1 LIFSRYLAGAKKRY
15 LERAEEYIQETQ
27 RRSISKQFDINIID
41 WSSLRGQDIEV
52 RKIRELAKSIYRE
65 QYNQIGQ
72 EEINKVMQEADLD
85 SIQFKSGDALERH
98 LEKISRE
105 ITKTTIDKIEKAV
118 KKGEEEGASK
128 DEILD
133 SIRDSVAF
141 DESRAQTIARTE
153 STKVINSAINEA
165 YKQAGDN
172 GVKLE
177 KVWITENDDAV
188 RETHIEL
195 DGVTI
200 PVNEDFVSSSGATTQ
215 SPASFGVA
223 AEDINC
229 RCTMQ
234 AMVVK
239 E

>member
-1 LIFSRYLAGAKKRY
+1 MIFSRYLAGAKKRY

-177 KVWITENDDAV
+177 KVWITE
-188 RETHIEL
+188 
-195 DGVTI
+195 
-200 PVNEDFVSSSGATTQ
+200 
-215 SPASFGVA
+215 
-223 AEDINC
+223 
-229 RCTMQ
+229 
-234 AMVVK
+234 K
-239 E
+239 